1 MKAGSRERKLH
12 YIRNELRGK
21 LSIRK
26 EEIIHR
32 NAESCWFG
40 KKSRYT

>member
-32 NAESCWFG
+32 DADSWRFG